1 VSSPDPKR
9 VAAEHLR
16 RKLAGEVI
24 FKKDRGG
31 DANSWAYADHA
42 PSKREIPGD
51 FNYSPKHQKPMAT
64 VLRSTLAALG
74 HTLSAHNTFA
84 KLKSARV
91 SPDGNLGGR
100 GYIQKIADMR
110 KQYMN
115 CVEALSA
122 LSDTLYDEINAP
134 HWSLFSRQQDAEE
147 QAEVSALLE
156 DAETIRRDPEEW
168 AEEEIAEEFGDD
180 GEIDEDA
187 LEDGDVELEYDT
199 DSVASDE
206 DEEEDDEDEEDDS
219 EDDPDGLWDDNGFD
233 DESSGHGKSAKTSA
247 RDVRLELRV
256 PRIAY
261 DWLAKNDQSHE
272 DLGEVPASAF
282 EGEDLL
288 SGLEI
293 EMERTDD
300 PEEALEIVMD
310 HLVEDSDYY
319 ETLEEIEGEQQ

>member
-1 VSSPDPKR
+1 MSRPDPKR

-16 RKLAGEVI
+16 RKMAGEVI

-31 DANSWAYADHA
+31 DVNSWAYADHA

-51 FNYSPKHQKPMAT
+51 FNYSPKHQKPMAV

-168 AEEEIAEEFGDD
+168 AEEEIAEEFGED

-187 LEDGDVELEYDT
+187 LEEGDVEIEYSEDP
-199 DSVASDE
+199 VASDSDE
-206 DEEEDDEDEEDDS
+206 EDSDDDEDDDEEEES
-219 EDDPDGLWDDNGFD
+219 EDDPDGLWDDDGFD
-233 DESSGHGKSAKTSA
+233 DEPRGKSA
-247 RDVRLELRV
+247 RDIRLELRV

-261 DWLAKNDQSHE
+261 DWMAQNDQMPGGLAD
-272 DLGEVPASAF
+272 DLTPSAF
-282 EGEDLL
+282 ESEDLL

-293 EMERTDD
+293 ELEHTDD
-300 PEEALEIVMD
+300 PELALEIAMD
-310 HLVEDSDYY
+310 HLVEDDDYY
-319 ETLEEIEGEQQ
+319 EKLEEIEGEQQ